1 MEAIY
6 TALFALLGLA
16 VGSFLNVC
24 IDRLPGGR
32 SVVTPP
38 SQCDSC
44 HRRLAAIDLIP
55 VLSYLW
61 LRGRCRYCQASI
73 PQRIV
78 WVELASG
85 ALLAFLYQLYGWT
98 PELGITAFWAVVFIL
113 VFVIDLEQ
121 GLILNKVVYPSMVVA
136 LLFAGFLDPPW
147 MQMERWSLSPIVS
160 SAVGGAV
167 GFVMFWL
174 IAVLS
179 AYFLRNRR
187 EVPAPEPPLER
198 GSEGMEYGGSSGKN
212 TENRQDDRCLDTG
225 NVQEPIQEDDD
236 SSETIGGMGW
246 GDVKLA
252 GLIGLVC
259 GFPLV
264 LLAVVFGAV
273 LGLAGGVLFMARKR
287 RWVSGQTIPFGTSLA
302 VATMFTILWGEHISN
317 WYMRLL

>member
-24 IDRLPGGR
+24 IDRLPSGR
-32 SVVTPP
+32 SIVKPP
-38 SQCDSC
+38 SQCDAC
-44 HRRLAAIDLIP
+44 QRRLSPIDLIP

-61 LRGRCRYCQASI
+61 LRGRCRYCRASI

-85 ALLAFLYQLYGWT
+85 ALLAFLYQLYGLT
-98 PELGITAFWAVVFIL
+98 PELGVTAFWAVVFIL

-121 GLILNKVVYPSMVVA
+121 GLILNRVVYPSMVVA

-147 MQMERWSLSPIVS
+147 MEMERWSISPIVS

-167 GFVMFWL
+167 GFGMFWL
-174 IAVLS
+174 IAVI
-179 AYFLRNRR
+179 
-187 EVPAPEPPLER
+187 
-198 GSEGMEYGGSSGKN
+198 SG
-212 TENRQDDRCLDTG
+212 
-225 NVQEPIQEDDD
+225 
-236 SSETIGGMGW
+236 GGMGW

-252 GLIGLVC
+252 ALIGLVC

-264 LLAVVFGAV
+264 LVAVVLGA
-273 LGLAGGVLFMARKR
+273 LLGGLATGALLITRRR
-287 RWVSGQTIPFGTSLA
+287 RWASGQTIPFGPSLA
-302 VATMFTILWGEHISN
+302 AATMVTILWGEHISN
-317 WYMRLL
+317 LYMRLL